1 MHLLPRD
8 LHSLDDSGAATDLGQ
23 TPADIVFLSF
33 SDSELRL
40 VARLHAQDGALPGL
54 RCAPLAQLTHPY
66 SVDLYLDTVARHA
79 KLIVVRLLGGKEYW
93 AYGVEQL
100 EALAR
105 ARNISLAL
113 VPGDTVEDLRLT
125 QASTLHIETLT
136 RIWRFFQDGGPEN
149 IRSFLGYASTL
160 AGRPADWCESVTV
173 ANAGRFEAGRRFPYP
188 HAEEAPRGAVS
199 KHEGKENSSPT
210 ARPRPSRRPLR
221 GLLRMR
227 TLSAIAHKT
236 ALRATIVFYRS
247 LYLADDTA
255 PIVALADAL
264 SERGFAVDALYV
276 ASLKEPE
283 SEAFVAQ
290 ALDAFAPDIILNA
303 TAFSARRD
311 SGAVLDRADAPVLQV
326 ALATCMREAWEN
338 SARGANG
345 ADLAMNIVLPEVD
358 GRIFTRAISFKETAE
373 RGAAEL
379 NEPRHAPDTS
389 RIAFVADLAAN
400 WARLRRKPNSEK
412 SLALILSDYPAR
424 RGRGGYAIG
433 LDVEA
438 SVAEI
443 VAALREADYSLD
455 SQPSLRAEGEVI
467 QCDNISAAKRPSLF
481 SFERKN
487 EECRPIIRALED
499 ATHVIDIPVADYRAW
514 LSDLPA
520 EFVATISETWG
531 APHNDPS
538 VIGDAFR
545 FSCIVGGNLLIA
557 LQPDR
562 GARTARYETY
572 HDMQRPP
579 RHAYVAFYLWL
590 RHAWKIDALLHLGA
604 HGTLEWLPGKSV
616 MLSETCAP
624 EAVLGPTPLIYPF
637 IVNDPGEAAQAKRR
651 TGAVTIGHLTPP
663 LVEAGLFDAAAAIE
677 TLLDE
682 YATAASLDPRRAKL
696 IAGAILD
703 EAERSGLA
711 AECGVTRETDIAETL
726 TRLDAWMC
734 DLKEMR
740 IGDGLHVFGR
750 ADDDPVRNACAAS
763 ERRALIHALSGRFVE
778 PGPAGAPSR
787 GRADV
792 IPTGRN
798 LFCIDPRHAPTQT
811 AYDIGRRAA
820 HEIMTR
826 HAQTHGEYPRHVML
840 DLWGSATIRT
850 GGEDFA
856 QALALLGVAPRWDAA
871 SARVIGFEILPQAKL
886 DFPRVDVTLHV
897 SGLFRDMFPGLIALF
912 DDAVRA
918 VAALDEDPA
927 FNPLKEADGLTR
939 IFGAA
944 QGSYGLGV
952 SDKIVRGEW
961 LSRDDLASAYL
972 QSGGHALDR
981 AGESA
986 PAMEAFSAQV
996 ARAEAH
1002 VHVQDMAEVDVLAG
1016 PAFADFEGG
1025 FAAANKMLGG
1035 DADFVHLDATRPENL
1050 RARPLRDEIARAL
1063 RMRLANPRW
1072 LERQMRHGH
1081 RGGAEIAEGI
1091 DNLYA
1096 FAATSGLVSDAQFDL
1111 AFSATLGD
1119 DKVRAFL
1126 ARENPRA
1133 LEAVA
1138 HVFNEALRRALWRS
1152 QRNSVRDIL
1161 SKVGGDH
1168 VAGL

>member
-8 LHSLDDSGAATDLGQ
+8 LHSLDDAGAATDLGQ
-23 TPADIVFLSF
+23 SPADIVFLSF

-40 VARLHAQDGALPGL
+40 VARLHAQDAALPSL
-54 RCAPLAQLTHPY
+54 RCASLVQLKHPY

-79 KLIVVRLLGGKEYW
+79 KLIVVRLLGGKDYW

-105 ARNISLAL
+105 THDIALAI
-113 VPGDTVEDLRLT
+113 VPGDTVEDMRLT
-125 QASTLHIETLT
+125 NASTLEAEALN
-136 RIWRFFQDGGPEN
+136 RIWRFFQDSGPGN
-149 IRSFLGYASTL
+149 IGAFLCYASTL
-160 AGRPADWCESVTV
+160 AGRPAQWRESVPV
-173 ANAGRFEAGRRFPYP
+173 INAGRYARACLAGDSG
-188 HAEEAPRGAVS
+188 AP
-199 KHEGKENSSPT
+199 
-210 ARPRPSRRPLR
+210 
-221 GLLRMR
+221 
-227 TLSAIAHKT
+227 
-236 ALRATIVFYRS
+236 RATIVFYRS
-247 LYLADDTA
+247 LYLADDAA
-255 PIVALADAL
+255 PILALAEAL
-264 SERGFAVDALYV
+264 HDRGFAVDTLYA
-276 ASLKEPE
+276 ASLKEPD

-290 ALDAFAPDIILNA
+290 RLDAFAPDVILNA

-311 SGAVLDRADAPVLQV
+311 WGSVLDRADAPVLQV
-326 ALATCMREAWEN
+326 ALATSMREAWEA

-345 ADLAMNIVLPEVD
+345 ADLAMNVVLPEVD
-358 GRIFTRAISFKETAE
+358 GRIFTRAISFKEIAE
-373 RGAAEL
+373 RGAGEFD
-379 NEPRHAPDTS
+379 EPRHAPDAS
-389 RIAFVADLAAN
+389 RIGFVADLAAN
-400 WARLRRKPNSEK
+400 WTRLRRKPNGEK

-433 LDVEA
+433 LDAEA

-443 VAALREADYSLD
+443 VSALDEAGYDVSPV
-455 SQPSLRAEGEVI
+455 SGKV
-467 QCDNISAAKRPSLF
+467 
-481 SFERKN
+481 
-487 EECRPIIRALED
+487 IRALEN
-499 ATHVIDIPVADYRAW
+499 AVHIIDVPLADYRAW
-514 LSDLPA
+514 LSRLPA
-520 EFVATISETWG
+520 AFVA
-531 APHNDPS
+531 S
-538 VIGDAFR
+538 VDDAWGDASADPAIADNVFR
-545 FSCIVGGNLLIA
+545 FSCIESGNLIIA

-562 GARTARYETY
+562 GARAERYESY

-590 RHAWKIDALLHLGA
+590 RHLRKIDALIHLGA

-616 MLSETCAP
+616 MLSQDCAP
-624 EAVLGPTPLIYPF
+624 EVVLGPTPLVYPF

-651 TGAVTIGHLTPP
+651 TCAVTLGHLTPP
-663 LVEAGLFDAAAAIE
+663 LIDSELFDAAARIE

-682 YATAASLDPRRAKL
+682 YSTSSSLDPRRARL

-750 ADDDPVRNACAAS
+750 IVDDPARNGCATS
-763 ERRALIHALSGRFVE
+763 ERRALIDALAGRFIA

-792 IPTGRN
+792 MPTGRN

-820 HEIMTR
+820 HEIMTG
-826 HAQTHGEYPRHVML
+826 HAQTHGDYPRHVML

-856 QALALLGVAPRWDAA
+856 QALALLGVTPRWDHA

-912 DDAVRA
+912 DDVVRA
-918 VAALDEDPA
+918 VAMLDEDAA
-927 FNPLKEADGLTR
+927 FNPLKESIDLAR

-944 QGSYGLGV
+944 NGTYGLGV
-952 SDKIVRGEW
+952 SDKIIRGEW
-961 LSRDDLASAYL
+961 SSQDDLARAFL
-972 QSGGHALDR
+972 TAGGHALDR
-981 AGESA
+981 AGDSA
-986 PAMEAFSAQV
+986 PALGAFTAQV
-996 ARAEAH
+996 ARADAH
-1002 VHVQDMAEVDVLAG
+1002 VHVQDMAEVDVLTG

-1035 DADFVHLDATRPENL
+1035 GADLVHLDATRPERL
-1050 RARPLRDEIARAL
+1050 RARPLQDEIARVL

-1072 LERQMRHGH
+1072 LEGQMRHGH
-1081 RGGAEIAEGI
+1081 RGGAEIAEGV

-1096 FAATSGLVSDAQFDL
+1096 FAATTGLVSDAQFDL

-1119 DKVRAFL
+1119 DRVLDFL

-1133 LEAVA
+1133 LEAIA
-1138 HVFNEALRRALWRS
+1138 QAFNEALARELWTTR
-1152 QRNSVRDIL
+1152 RNSVLDVL
-1161 SKVGGDH
+1161 AAVGGDH
-1168 VAGL
+1168 VADA

>member
-8 LHSLDDSGAATDLGQ
+8 LHSLDDGAAATDLGQ

-40 VARLHAQDGALPGL
+40 LARLHARNAETLPSL
-54 RCAPLAQLTHPY
+54 RCAPLAQLKHPY
-66 SVDLYLDTVARHA
+66 SVDLYLDAVARHA
-79 KLIVVRLLGGKEYW
+79 KLIVVRLLGGKDYW

-105 ARNISLAL
+105 ARNVALAI
-113 VPGDTVEDLRLT
+113 VSGDTVADMRLD
-125 QASTLHIETLT
+125 QASTLGADALN

-149 IRSFLGYASTL
+149 LRLFLAYASTL
-160 AGRPADWCESVTV
+160 AGRPAQWRESVP
-173 ANAGRFEAGRRFPYP
+173 APNAGRYAQACRAGAADAP
-188 HAEEAPRGAVS
+188 HA
-199 KHEGKENSSPT
+199 
-210 ARPRPSRRPLR
+210 
-221 GLLRMR
+221 
-227 TLSAIAHKT
+227 
-236 ALRATIVFYRS
+236 TIIFYRS
-247 LYLADDTA
+247 LYLADDVA
-255 PIVALADAL
+255 PIDALADAL
-264 SERGFAVDALYV
+264 GECGFAVEALYV

-283 SEAFVAQ
+283 SESFVAR
-290 ALDAFAPDIILNA
+290 ALDAFAPDVILNA

-326 ALATCMREAWEN
+326 ALATCAREAWEN

-345 ADLAMNIVLPEVD
+345 ADLAMNVVLPEVD

-379 NEPRHAPDTS
+379 DEPRHAPDAS

-400 WARLRRKPNSEK
+400 WARLRRKPNAEK

-433 LDVEA
+433 LDAEA

-443 VAALREADYSLD
+443 VATLREAGYSLD
-455 SQPSLRAEGEVI
+455 SQSSLRAEGEAN
-467 QCDNISAAKRPSLF
+467 QNSSRNPGLLRCARNDGASSLLR
-481 SFERKN
+481 S
-487 EECRPIIRALED
+487 LED
-499 ATHVIDIPVADYRAW
+499 QAYAVDFAVNAYARLLAA
-514 LSDLPA
+514 LPA
-520 EFVATISETWG
+520 DFVATISETWG
-531 APHNDPS
+531 APRDDPS

-545 FSCIVGGNLLIA
+545 FSCIVAGNLVIA

-562 GARTARYETY
+562 GARAERYETY

-590 RHAWKIDALLHLGA
+590 RHARKIDALIHLGA

-616 MLSETCAP
+616 MLSEACAP
-624 EAVLGPTPLIYPF
+624 EAALGPTPLVYPF

-663 LVEAGLFDAAAAIE
+663 LVNAELFDAAATIE

-682 YATAASLDPRRAKL
+682 YATAATLDPRRAKL

-711 AECGVTRETDIAETL
+711 AECSVTRETDIAETL

-750 ADDDPVRNACAAS
+750 ADEDPVRDACARS
-763 ERRALIHALSGRFVE
+763 ERRALIAALAGRFVE

-798 LFCIDPRHAPTQT
+798 LFCIDPRHAPTRT

-826 HAQTHGEYPRHVML
+826 HAQKHGEYPRHVML

-918 VAALDEDPA
+918 VAAFDEDA
-927 FNPLKEADGLTR
+927 EFNPLKEARDLAR

-944 QGSYGLGV
+944 QGAYGLGV
-952 SDKIVRGEW
+952 ADRIARGEW
-961 LSRDDLASAYL
+961 SSRDDLARAFL
-972 QSGGHALDR
+972 EAGGHALDR

-986 PAMEAFSAQV
+986 PALEAFSEQV
-996 ARAEAH
+996 ARADAH
-1002 VHVQDMAEVDVLAG
+1002 VHVQDMAEVDALAG

-1025 FAAANKMLGG
+1025 FAAANKVLGG
-1035 DADFVHLDATRPENL
+1035 DADLVHLDATRPERP
-1050 RARPLRDEIARAL
+1050 RARPLQDEIARVL

-1072 LERQMRHGH
+1072 LDGQMRHGH

-1096 FAATSGLVSDAQFDL
+1096 FAAMSGLVSDAQFDL

-1119 DKVRAFL
+1119 DRVRDFL

-1133 LEAVA
+1133 LEAIT
-1138 HVFNEALRRALWRS
+1138 HVFNEALRRELWRT
-1152 QRNSVRDIL
+1152 QRNSVFDIL
-1161 SKVGGDH
+1161 TSVGGRH
-1168 VAGL
+1168 AAGV